1 MITRLYLH
9 AESERTRLRD
19 VLRQYGITDPLSQS
33 EQVHKASDVRPSTE
47 AAQDILSPLT
57 TQLLISPLPEVAGT
71 ILQTSAMGSFMALPD
86 VDECCDKK
94 IPKPER
100 CGAVGCPFSCQCRS
114 VDLFDDPSQI
124 LTSVT
129 RAASGS
135 SSHGPGY
142 EAPVLLGASG
152 LSLTA
157 PGPTASSTADDPP
170 TRPASPMRSSSSS
183 GSSTPGE
190 PPRIKPLPP
199 QRHNSFQL
207 RDRLYNLL
215 QDESSSSPAS
225 SSMPNLTSSHFP
237 STLTS
242 QHASTSTSAS
252 QSRYGSLSRPPPS
265 RTSEISATSE
275 QVYGKPI
282 TRASDAAH
290 ALERSQQLERGR
302 SSRSR
307 SRSRRKEQEDDAPP
321 PTPDKDVHTSQAPAP
336 STSRRPET
344 PKTSR
349 SRSTRREES
358 QSRSRSTTT
367 LSYSQSISNFYSAP
381 GPSRTPI
388 YGHPTLKTS
397 NSFRA
402 TPPFS
407 SYHSSIGSGKGKMI
421 ASSMVHSGVTYA

>member
-1 MITRLYLH
+1 
-9 AESERTRLRD
+9 
-19 VLRQYGITDPLSQS
+19 
-33 EQVHKASDVRPSTE
+33 
-47 AAQDILSPLT
+47 
-57 TQLLISPLPEVAGT
+57 
-71 ILQTSAMGSFMALPD
+71 MGSIVALPD
-86 VDECCDKK
+86 VDECYDKK

-135 SSHGPGY
+135 SSHEPVY
-142 EAPVLLGASG
+142 EAPVSLGASG

-157 PGPTASSTADDPP
+157 PGPAASSTADDPP
-170 TRPASPMRSSSSS
+170 TRPASPIHSSS
-183 GSSTPGE
+183 GSSSPGE

-252 QSRYGSLSRPPPS
+252 QSRYGSLSRPPLS

-307 SRSRRKEQEDDAPP
+307 SRRKEQEDDTPP

-344 PKTSR
+344 PKTPR

-358 QSRSRSTTT
+358 QSRSRPTTT

-381 GPSRTPI
+381 GTSRPPI

>member
-1 MITRLYLH
+1 
-9 AESERTRLRD
+9 
-19 VLRQYGITDPLSQS
+19 
-33 EQVHKASDVRPSTE
+33 
-47 AAQDILSPLT
+47 
-57 TQLLISPLPEVAGT
+57 
-71 ILQTSAMGSFMALPD
+71 MGSFVALPD
-86 VDECCDKK
+86 VDGCCAKK

-135 SSHGPGY
+135 SSHEP
-142 EAPVLLGASG
+142 ASVPLGASG

-157 PGPTASSTADDPP
+157 PGPTVSSSADDPP
-170 TRPASPMRSSSSS
+170 TLPASPVSSSSS
-183 GSSTPGE
+183 GSSSPGE
-190 PPRIKPLPP
+190 PSQIKVPQPP
-199 QRHNSFQL
+199 QRHNSLHL

-252 QSRYGSLSRPPPS
+252 QSRYGSLSHPPPS
-265 RTSEISATSE
+265 RTSEISTTSE

-302 SSRSR
+302 LSR
-307 SRSRRKEQEDDAPP
+307 SRSRRKVQEDDTPP
-321 PTPDKDVHTSQAPAP
+321 PTPDKDIHTSQAPAP

-358 QSRSRSTTT
+358 QSRSRPTTT
-367 LSYSQSISNFYSAP
+367 LS
-381 GPSRTPI
+381 
-388 YGHPTLKTS
+388 
-397 NSFRA
+397 
-402 TPPFS
+402 
-407 SYHSSIGSGKGKMI
+407 
-421 ASSMVHSGVTYA
+421 